1 MNKIK
6 KERSSKTN
14 NFATNTKAGCVKQSV
29 DDLILTIDNGTQS
42 IRALLFDLQGNL
54 VAKSQISLQAY
65 FSKQPGW
72 AEQEVDYFWQKF
84 AEVCQQLWLQPDVIA
99 QQLKSKIVAV
109 TITTQRGTVVN
120 LDQQGKALRPAILWL
135 DQRLA
140 DLEQGNIKAIPWYW
154 RMLFSAIGQSDVI
167 HYFRRK
173 AQANWLAQKQPE
185 VWQQTDKFLLLSGF
199 LTYKLTGNF
208 KDSIGCQVGYLPFNY
223 KKQQWA
229 GAFDW
234 KWHALPIKKFM
245 LPELVKPG
253 EPLGKVTPVAAKL
266 TGLPCGLPVI
276 ASASDKACEV
286 LGSGCIEPTTASL
299 SYGTTATINT
309 NNSHYV
315 EPQAFI
321 PPYPSAIPEQ
331 YNSEVMIYRGFWMV
345 NWFKQEFGQQE
356 ILKAKQQGVTPE
368 SLFDQLVQ
376 QVPAGSMGLMLQPY
390 WSPGLKNLEAKGA
403 IIGFGDV
410 HTRAHIYRA
419 ILEGLAYAL
428 KEGKQALEKR
438 QGKKITRLIVSGGG
452 SQSDAALQ
460 LTADIFNLPTHR
472 SHTYETSG
480 LGAAMNVAVGLG
492 YFKNYAQASQAMT
505 RISQTFLPNNS
516 NVTLYQQLFTQVYQK
531 MYRQL
536 KPIYKKIK
544 TITGYPE

>member
-1 MNKIK
+1 MNKTKIISTTKQHKASTK
-6 KERSSKTN
+6 KPANS
-14 NFATNTKAGCVKQSV
+14 

-72 AEQEVDYFWQKF
+72 AEQEADYFWQKT
-84 AEVCQQLWLQPDVIA
+84 AEVCQQLWQNPKVIEKR
-99 QQLKSKIVAV
+99 LKDNIVALTV
-109 TITTQRGTVVN
+109 TTQRGTVIN
-120 LDQQGKALRPAILWL
+120 LDKNGQALRPAILWL

-140 DLEQGNIKAIPWYW
+140 DLNQACVKAMPWYW
-154 RMLFSAIGQSDVI
+154 RLAFSLIRQTEVI

-208 KDSIGCQVGYLPFNY
+208 KDSVGCQVGYLPFDY
-223 KKQQWA
+223 KKQCWA
-229 GAFDW
+229 NRLDW
-234 KWHALPIKKFM
+234 KWQALPIKKSM

-253 EPLGKVTPVAAKL
+253 ELLGHISQQAAEL
-266 TGLPCGLPVI
+266 TGLPCGLALI

-309 NNSHYV
+309 NNRHYV

-356 ILKAKQQGVTPE
+356 ILKAQQQGVSPE
-368 SLFDQLVQ
+368 SLFDNLVQ

-428 KEGKQALEKR
+428 KEGKQTLEKR

-472 SHTYETSG
+472 PHTYETSG
-480 LGAAMNVAVGLG
+480 LGAAINVAVGLG
-492 YFKNYAQASQAMT
+492 YFDNYSHACAEMT
-505 RISQTFLPNNS
+505 RISQTFLPDSS
-516 NVTLYQQLFTQVYQK
+516 NVGLYQQLFTQVYQK

-544 TITGYPE
+544 AITGYPE